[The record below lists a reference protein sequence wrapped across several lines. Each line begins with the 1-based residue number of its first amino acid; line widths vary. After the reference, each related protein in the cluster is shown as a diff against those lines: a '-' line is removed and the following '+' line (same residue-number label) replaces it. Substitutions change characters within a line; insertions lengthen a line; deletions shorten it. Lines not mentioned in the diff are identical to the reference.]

1 MTIFLILAP
10 YAAFALLMM
19 LAPAAVSLYAT
30 AAICLLTI
38 AVERIVRGRAVKIL
52 PAGAVVI
59 FAAIGGYVLLV
70 DPGMSTSAVKFSVDA
85 GMLLVILASI
95 AIRRPFTLQYAREE
109 VDAETAEIPG
119 FIRANYVIS
128 WVWAASMV
136 AMMIGNVALIY
147 VPGLPI
153 WSSLLVA
160 FAARNSAVYFTKWY
174 PEHRKAK
181 YGTPPATA
189 LPDTH

>member
-10 YAAFALLMM
+10 YGAFAVLMM
-19 LAPAAVSLYAT
+19 LVPAAVSLFAT
-30 AAICLLTI
+30 VAICLATM
-38 AVERIVRGRAVKIL
+38 AVERFVRGRAIKIL
-52 PAGAVVI
+52 PAGSVVT
-59 FAAIGGYVLLV
+59 FAAVGCYVLLV
-70 DPGMSTSAVKFSVDA
+70 EPGMSTSAVKFSVDV

-109 VDAETAEIPG
+109 VDAETAKLPG
-119 FIRANYVIS
+119 FIRANYIIS

-160 FAARNSAVYFTKWY
+160 FAARNCAIYFTKWY

-181 YGTPPATA
+181 YGAPPATA